1 MMRLLFCSIIYRRIQ
16 LVITTREDPPI
27 PLARLRARPNG
38 RTARR
43 RLAFHAGLQLAEV
56 AKPAPEGNGALI
68 RVHAT
73 PVNFGDLIARN
84 FKNVTPCKFNM
95 PIFFWLPAR
104 MAFGWRKPKNN
115 VLGSEFAG
123 EVAAVGAQVTRFKP
137 ANMTFEEAAA
147 AIELSSDQQWTQ
159 RALNDLQ
166 QSEDSGTKIRTFER
180 SPRE

>member
-1 MMRLLFCSIIYRRIQ
+1 MSTPILATKLYI
-16 LVITTREDPPI
+16 PP
-27 PLARLRARPNG
+27 PRPNVVH
-38 RTARR
+38 RS
-43 RLAFHAGLQLAEV
+43 RLIERLNVGLQRTPSVTLISA
-56 AKPAPEGNGALI
+56 PASFGKTTLVSEWVSTLTLKL
-68 RVHAT
+68 AT

-95 PIFFWLPAR
+95 PIFFWLLAR

-123 EVAAVGAQVTRFKP
+123 KVAAVGAQVTRFKP
-137 ANMTFEEAAA
+137 ANMTFEQAAA